1 MSVPLGPEVYQS
13 KLVHD
18 DAPLESVPAEIR
30 HHLLSILDFKGLKA
44 LIFASP
50 IYLQQYL
57 LDRERLLSE
66 CCERTLGNTNII
78 MDACA
83 VYRLA

>member
-1 MSVPLGPEVYQS
+1 MSVQLGPEAHQP

-30 HHLLSILDFKGLKA
+30 HHLLSILDFEGLKA
-44 LIFASP
+44 LTFASP

-57 LDRERLLSE
+57 LDREHLLSE
-66 CCERTLGNTNII
+66 CRERKLGNTNII

-83 VYRLA
+83 V